1 MSVVVSNYNI
11 PVDILEFETEITHLK
26 IEDAFL
32 QKVTQDR
39 PEEIIFLIFI
49 GWFKTALTKQNNI
62 FFLLDLHSRDDWRFV
77 GTSGIVKA
85 FWSYLREV
93 EWYIHSILLRI
104 RSLEQPCFRFKFKHV
119 NIDREMSTN
128 IVMLVP
134 KFKQTTNDQK
144 QSKEKCY
151 E

>member
-1 MSVVVSNYNI
+1 MSNYNI
-11 PVDILEFETEITHLK
+11 PVDILEFKTEITHLK

-32 QKVTQDR
+32 RKVTQNR
-39 PEEIIFLIFI
+39 PEEPEEIIFLIYI
-49 GWFKTALTKQNNI
+49 GWFKTALTRQNNQ
-62 FFLLDLHSRDDWRFV
+62 FFLFDLLSRDDWRF
-77 GTSGIVKA
+77 GRTSGIVKA

-93 EWYIHSILLRI
+93 EWYIHSTLLRI

-128 IVMLVP
+128 LVMLVP
-134 KFKQTTNDQK
+134 KCKQTTNDQK